1 MPRPCSRSRSRA
13 TFAVAPCPVGTTA
26 RLPGGRAG
34 AYADPMDMPP
44 LPLLA
49 ACIAVTFAAG
59 IVKGAVGFAMP
70 LIMVSGI
77 GMLLDPQTTVAA
89 VILPIVATN
98 LVQTFRTG
106 VAPAVEAAREHW
118 AYLAIVCAAILA
130 FAQLLPRVDARA
142 FSLILGVPV
151 TILSAI
157 QLAGWQP
164 RIPPGRE
171 RAAEVGAGL
180 VSGAL
185 GGLAGTWGPTTVLY
199 LLALGVPKAKSVIV
213 QGVIYGTGS
222 IALLVAHLVSGVL
235 NPRTAPLSALLLI
248 PGLVGIWIGLQV
260 QDRLDAARF
269 RRWTLVVLAV
279 AGLNLVRKGLTG

>member
-1 MPRPCSRSRSRA
+1 MAQRYRLSAPPCA
-13 TFAVAPCPVGTTA
+13 AY
-26 RLPGGRAG
+26 G
-34 AYADPMDMPP
+34 ALMDMLPP
-44 LPLLA
+44 AILLA
-49 ACIAVTFAAG
+49 CLAVTLLAG
-59 IVKGAVGFAMP
+59 VIKGAVGFAMP

-106 VAPAVEAAREHW
+106 IGPAIEAAREHW
-118 AYLAIVCAAILA
+118 RYLALVSVAILA
-130 FAQLLPRVDARA
+130 FAQLLPRVDTRT

-151 TILSAI
+151 ALLSVL
-157 QLAGWQP
+157 QLAGWHP
-164 RIPPGRE
+164 RIRPGRE
-171 RAAEVGAGL
+171 RAAEVVAGL

-199 LLALGVPKAKSVIV
+199 LLALEVPKRKSVIV

-222 IALLVAHLVSGVL
+222 LALLAAHLLSGVL
-235 NPRTAPLSALLLI
+235 NARTAPLSALLLV
-248 PGLVGIWIGLQV
+248 PALMGIWIGMKV

-279 AGLNLVRKGLTG
+279 AGLNLIRKGLMG